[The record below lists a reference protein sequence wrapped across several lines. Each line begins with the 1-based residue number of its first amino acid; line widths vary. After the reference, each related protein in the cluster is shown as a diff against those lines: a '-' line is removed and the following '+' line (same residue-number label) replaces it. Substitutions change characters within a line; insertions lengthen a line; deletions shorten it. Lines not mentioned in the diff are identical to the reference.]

1 VITLGK
7 VCDRPRERASDT
19 RLGAKLKL
27 SDSLVV
33 SVGGAFRVGAQGTCG
48 VPGRLGVEQKVL
60 SRWRCV
66 LVITPRQIHG
76 RGHKKPSGPLRRLTL
91 PCLDASRQRCA
102 HPCTLVFL

>member
-1 VITLGK
+1 MITLGK

-33 SVGGAFRVGAQGTCG
+33 SVGGAFSVGAQGTCG

-60 SRWRCV
+60 YGRPCP
-66 LVITPRQIHG
+66 LVITW
-76 RGHKKPSGPLRRLTL
+76 
-91 PCLDASRQRCA
+91 
-102 HPCTLVFL
+102 V